1 MRNPRPTGHGATRAW
16 ALWQNILIHPGEFFA
31 LIRSG
36 GDAIIRPFGTVPSA
50 PPGDGREGV
59 GGKPMDGEMQDAGAS
74 IWRTAERTLLRYM
87 GVGGGFSSFVP
98 ERAQGSWLYDAS
110 GRKVLDFTSGQ
121 MSSVLG
127 HSHPDM
133 VEALREAAGRLDHLF
148 SMMISRPVVDLAAA
162 LAELLPGLP
171 RSMFLSTGGE
181 SVEAAIRLAK
191 VVTGRW
197 EIVGFAQSY
206 HGSTG
211 AAASATYAIGRR
223 GHGPLMPG
231 AFAIPA
237 PNAYRPRFPGVSWQ
251 QELDDSFDLLDRQ
264 STGNLAA
271 FIAEPVLSTGGVIDL
286 PVGYLAALKAHC
298 QRRGMLL
305 IIDEAQTSL
314 GRTGRMFAF
323 ERDDVLPDMLLLSKT
338 LGAGMAMSS
347 LSTTDEVAG
356 AANANGFMFVTTHVN
371 DPLPAA
377 VALKVL
383 EVIRRDGLVDR
394 SEILGARLA
403 AGLQNLMGKHECIG
417 DVRGRGLLLGVEF
430 TDHGGQ
436 SATEITSK
444 VTALALELG
453 VSANITG
460 AYSAGTMRL
469 APPITSTED
478 EIDFGLAVLDAAI
491 SRAVASAGA

>member
-1 MRNPRPTGHGATRAW
+1 M
-16 ALWQNILIHPGEFFA
+16 NILA
-31 LIRSG
+31 RSA
-36 GDAIIRPFGTVPSA
+36 DEILWKVA
-50 PPGDGREGV
+50 D
-59 GGKPMDGEMQDAGAS
+59 KN
-74 IWRTAERTLLRYM
+74 LLRYM
-87 GVGGGFSSFVP
+87 GVGGEFASFVP
-98 ERAQGSWLYDAS
+98 ERAEGSWLYDSS

-127 HSHPDM
+127 HAHPDL
-133 VEALREAAGRLDHLF
+133 VEALRVAASRLDHLF
-148 SMMISRPVVDLAAA
+148 SMMISKPVVDLAAA

-191 VVTGRW
+191 VVTGKW

-211 AAASATYAIGRR
+211 AAASATYSIGRR

-231 AFAIPA
+231 SFAIPA
-237 PNAYRPRFPGVSWQ
+237 PNAFRPRFPGVTWQ

-271 FIAEPVLSTGGVIDL
+271 FVAEPILSTGGIIDL
-286 PVGYLAALKAHC
+286 PVGYLTALKKHC
-298 QRRGMLL
+298 ERRGMLL

-314 GRTGRMFAF
+314 GRTGEMFAH
-323 ERDDVLPDMLLLSKT
+323 ERDKVSPDILLLSKT

-347 LSTTDEVAG
+347 VSTTEEIAQI
-356 AANANGFMFVTTHVN
+356 ANERGFMFVTTHVN

-383 EVIRRDGLVDR
+383 EVIRRDQLIHR
-394 SEILGARLA
+394 SQILSARLVK
-403 AGLQNLMGKHECIG
+403 GLQGLMQKHPCIG
-417 DVRGRGLLLGVEF
+417 DVRGRGLLLGIEF
-430 TDHGGQ
+430 MPWEGQ
-436 SATEITSK
+436 SAAEISAK
-444 VTALALELG
+444 VTKFALRLG

-469 APPITSTED
+469 APPITCSEA
-478 EIDFGLAVLDAAI
+478 EIDFGLEVLEASVAEAT
-491 SRAVASAGA
+491 RAV

>member
-1 MRNPRPTGHGATRAW
+1 MNSMVHDADLSLWGKADRN
-16 ALWQNILIHPGEFFA
+16 
-31 LIRSG
+31 
-36 GDAIIRPFGTVPSA
+36 
-50 PPGDGREGV
+50 
-59 GGKPMDGEMQDAGAS
+59 
-74 IWRTAERTLLRYM
+74 LLRYM
-87 GVGGGFSSFVP
+87 GVGGSFTPFVP
-98 ERAQGSWLYDAS
+98 DRAEGSWLYDRS

-127 HSHPDM
+127 HAHPDL
-133 VEALREAAGRLDHLF
+133 VEALRSAAGRLDHLF
-148 SMMISRPVVDLAAA
+148 SMMISQPVVDLAAA
-162 LAELLPGLP
+162 LADLLPGLP

-191 VVTGRW
+191 VVTGKW
-197 EIVGFAQSY
+197 EIVGFSQSY

-211 AAASATYAIGRR
+211 AAASATYSIGRR

-237 PNAYRPRFPGVSWQ
+237 PNAFRPRFPGVTWE
-251 QELDDSFDLLDRQ
+251 QELDDSFELLDRQ

-271 FIAEPVLSTGGVIDL
+271 FIAEPILSTGGIIDL
-286 PVGYLAALKAHC
+286 PVGYLAALKSHC
-298 QRRGMLL
+298 ERRGMLL

-314 GRTGRMFAF
+314 GRTGDMFAF
-323 ERDDVLPDMLLLSKT
+323 ERDNVAPDIVLLSKT

-347 LSTTDEVAG
+347 VSTTDEIAD
-356 AANANGFMFVTTHVN
+356 AAHARGFMFVTTHVN

-383 EVIRRDGLVDR
+383 EVIERD
-394 SEILGARLA
+394 RLLDHSKLLSSRLTR
-403 AGLQNLMGKHECIG
+403 GLQNLMQKHPCIG
-417 DVRGRGLLLGVEF
+417 DVRGRGLLLGMEF
-430 TDHGGQ
+430 VPYEGQ
-436 SATEITSK
+436 SATSITSR
-444 VTALALELG
+444 VTQLALELG

-478 EIDFGLAVLDAAI
+478 EIDFGLEVLDAAI
-491 SRAVASAGA
+491 TRATATTVVS

>member
-1 MRNPRPTGHGATRAW
+1 MNSKVRDSDGS
-16 ALWQNILIHPGEFFA
+16 LW
-31 LIRSG
+31 
-36 GDAIIRPFGTVPSA
+36 
-50 PPGDGREGV
+50 
-59 GGKPMDGEMQDAGAS
+59 K
-74 IWRTAERTLLRYM
+74 TADRHLLRYM
-87 GVGGGFSSFVP
+87 GLGGSFTPFVP
-98 ERAQGSWLYDAS
+98 ERAQGSWLYDSS

-127 HSHPDM
+127 HAHPDL
-133 VEALREAAGRLDHLF
+133 VEALRDAAGRLDHLF
-148 SMMISRPVVDLAAA
+148 SMMISKPVVDLAAA
-162 LAELLPGLP
+162 LADLLPGLP

-211 AAASATYAIGRR
+211 AAASATYSIGRR

-237 PNAYRPRFPGVSWQ
+237 PNAFRPRFPGVTWR

-271 FIAEPVLSTGGVIDL
+271 FIAEPILSTGGVLDL
-286 PVGYLAALKAHC
+286 PPGYLGALKAHC
-298 QRRGMLL
+298 ERRGMLL

-314 GRTGRMFAF
+314 GRTGAMFAF
-323 ERDDVLPDMLLLSKT
+323 ERDDIVPDIVLLSKT

-347 LSTTDEVAG
+347 VSTTDEIAE
-356 AANANGFMFVTTHVN
+356 AAASNGFMFVTTHVN

-383 EVIRRDGLVDR
+383 EVIRRDQLVDR
-394 SEILGARLA
+394 SKILGARLLK
-403 AGLQNLMGKHECIG
+403 GLQNLMQKHQCLG
-417 DVRGRGLLLGVEF
+417 DVRGRGLLLGIEF
-430 TDHGGQ
+430 IAHAGQ
-436 SATEITSK
+436 SPTAIASK
-444 VTALALELG
+444 VTELALELG
-453 VSANITG
+453 VAANITG
-460 AYSAGTMRL
+460 AYSAGVMRL
-469 APPITSTED
+469 APPLTSTED
-478 EIDFGLAVLDAAI
+478 EIDFGLEALDTAI
-491 SRAVASAGA
+491 SHAVARSDA

>member
-1 MRNPRPTGHGATRAW
+1 MD
-16 ALWQNILIHPGEFFA
+16 
-31 LIRSG
+31 RS
-36 GDAIIRPFGTVPSA
+36 
-50 PPGDGREGV
+50 
-59 GGKPMDGEMQDAGAS
+59 MQDADAS
-74 IWRTAERTLLRYM
+74 IWKTADRNLLRYM
-87 GVGGGFSSFVP
+87 GVGGSFTSFVP
-98 ERAQGSWLYDAS
+98 ERAQGSWLYDSS

-127 HSHPDM
+127 HAHPDL
-133 VEALREAAGRLDHLF
+133 VEALRNAAGRLDHLF
-148 SMMISRPVVDLAAA
+148 SMMISKPVVDLAAA
-162 LAELLPGLP
+162 LADLLPGLS

-191 VVTGRW
+191 VVTGKW
-197 EIVGFAQSY
+197 EIVGFVQSY

-211 AAASATYAIGRR
+211 AAASATYSIGRR

-237 PNAYRPRFPGVSWQ
+237 PNAFRPRFPGVTWQ

-286 PVGYLAALKAHC
+286 PVGYLNALKAHC
-298 QRRGMLL
+298 ERRGMLL

-314 GRTGRMFAF
+314 GRTGEMFAF
-323 ERDDVLPDMLLLSKT
+323 ERDNVVPDMVLLSKT

-347 LSTTDEVAG
+347 LSTTEEIAK
-356 AANANGFMFVTTHVN
+356 AADAKGFMFVTTHVN

-377 VALKVL
+377 VALRVL
-383 EVIRRDGLVDR
+383 EIIKRDQLIDR
-394 SEILGARLA
+394 SRILGARLLK
-403 AGLQNLMGKHECIG
+403 GLQNLMQKHHCIG
-417 DVRGRGLLLGVEF
+417 DVRGRGLLLGMEF
-430 TDHGGQ
+430 VPHDGQ
-436 SATEITSK
+436 SATAITSK
-444 VTALALELG
+444 VTKLALELG

-469 APPITSTED
+469 APPITSTEE
-478 EIDFGLAVLDAAI
+478 EIDFGLEVLDTAI
-491 SRAVASAGA
+491 SRATATIDA